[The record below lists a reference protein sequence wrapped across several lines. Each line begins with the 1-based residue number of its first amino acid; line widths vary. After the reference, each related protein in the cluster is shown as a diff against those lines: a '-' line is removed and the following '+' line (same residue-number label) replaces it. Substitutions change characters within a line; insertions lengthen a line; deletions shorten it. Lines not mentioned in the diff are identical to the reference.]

1 MKVPNV
7 LLVEDDATSAAFLA
21 EALASLPAQV
31 DVAIDIAQACALAT
45 ARRHSLWLVDA
56 HLPDGDGLHCLR
68 ALRTMQG
75 GSGRDTP
82 ALAIT
87 AGAPREE
94 LDTLCAGG
102 FLEVLMKPV
111 SIGLLHAT
119 VRRLLGD
126 PGGVAEPAPAFA
138 GGGKLPV
145 WEQERALAAIGG
157 NAGSLAKLR
166 GLFLQELPL
175 QREQLQQ
182 AQASDDAGAI
192 AALLHK
198 LRASC
203 GFVGA
208 ARLARAV
215 EALSRAPLDAAALRD
230 FFHAVED
237 TLAAADQS

>member
-1 MKVPNV
+1 MKAPSL

-31 DVAIDIAQACALAT
+31 DVAGDIAQACALAR
-45 ARRHSLWLVDA
+45 AKPHSLWLVDA
-56 HLPDGDGLHCLR
+56 HLPDGGGLDCLR
-68 ALRTMQG
+68 ALRALHPG
-75 GSGRDTP
+75 NGTP

-94 LDTLCAGG
+94 LDALCAGG
-102 FLEVLMKPV
+102 FVEVLMKPV

-126 PGGVAEPAPAFA
+126 PGGVAEPATAFA
-138 GGGKLPV
+138 AGGKLPV

-166 GLFLQELPL
+166 SLFLQELPL
-175 QREQLQQ
+175 QRDQLQQ
-182 AQASDDAGAI
+182 AGADRDVRAI
-192 AALLHK
+192 GALLHK

-215 EALSRAPLDAAALRD
+215 DALSRAPLDAAALRD
-230 FFHAVED
+230 FGHAVED